1 MDVKEYVTGLA
12 QEYLQ
17 EHPHLFLVEVVV
29 TGAARR
35 QKVMVLIDGD
45 EGVTIDECARLS
57 RRISA
62 ALEEKEFF
70 QGAWFLEVSSPGV
83 DFPLK
88 YQRQYPKHI
97 GRRVKVSKTDGTAVI
112 GPLLEISP
120 EGIRVNEESIVKK
133 QTQHNE
139 VFISHDSIK
148 SVSVLVSF
156 SKKDE

>member
-1 MDVKEYVTGLA
+1 MEVKQYIANLA

-17 EHPHLFLVEVVV
+17 EHPHLFLVEIVV

-57 RRISA
+57 RKISA
-62 ALEEKEFF
+62 ALEEKDFF
-70 QGAWFLEVSSPGV
+70 EGAWSLEVSSPGV

-88 YQRQYPKHI
+88 YQRQYPKHV
-97 GRRVKVSKTDGTAVI
+97 GRRVKVTKPDGTTVI
-112 GPLLEISP
+112 GPLLGITE
-120 EGIRVNEESIVKK
+120 EGLRVNEETKVKK

-139 VFISHDSIK
+139 VFISHDNIK

-156 SKKDE
+156 S